1 MSAVPRRASDLTAG
15 ELREILGRDDPFI
28 VEAGANDGTN
38 TQGFLE
44 AMPQAA
50 VICFE
55 CDPRPLTRFK
65 CRHDSRVIL
74 REHAISHRRGTLT
87 FHQSGGAVPHSTA
100 PCKADWDYSGSI
112 CKPTGHLNRD
122 PFIKFENT
130 IEVPA
135 MTLDEALADY
145 AIGIVDL
152 LWADLQG
159 AEARMILGGQ
169 QTLAKTRYLFLEYY
183 DTPLYDRQA
192 DLKGL
197 VSFLPDFDLLGIYG
211 ENAFFKNQ
219 LLADDRG

>member
-1 MSAVPRRASDLTAG
+1 
-15 ELREILGRDDPFI
+15 
-28 VEAGANDGTN
+28 
-38 TQGFLE
+38 
-44 AMPQAA
+44 
-50 VICFE
+50 
-55 CDPRPLTRFK
+55 
-65 CRHDSRVIL
+65 
-74 REHAISHRRGTLT
+74 
-87 FHQSGGAVPHSTA
+87 
-100 PCKADWDYSGSI
+100 
-112 CKPTGHLNRD
+112 
-122 PFIKFENT
+122 
-130 IEVPA
+130 

-145 AIGIVDL
+145 ALGIVDL